1 MTYADRQAPMNEEF
15 YRQVFA
21 GSPARLGDAAVRAQA
36 ATGDVDVRRS
46 WVLLG
51 DPTMR
56 LK

>member
-1 MTYADRQAPMNEEF
+1 MYNGGA
-15 YRQVFA
+15 VV
-21 GSPARLGDAAVRAQA
+21 RLGDAARAA
-36 ATGDVDVRRS
+36 KIAVTDMDVRRT

>member
-21 GSPARLGDAAVRAQA
+21 GSPARLGDAAVRAKA